1 MTAFKTSRATS
12 EATTRTTETHVD
24 DDHAVPSVPQ
34 RDSWMMAT
42 SILVGLDKAI
52 KQAETERNA
61 ALAKGNNNP
70 FAPGVSTPTQIAQA
84 LIEARRVLAPQ
95 LHATAKSSGLP
106 MPEGV

>member
-1 MTAFKTSRATS
+1 MTEFKS
-12 EATTRTTETHVD
+12 TRTTETHVD
-24 DDHAVPSVPQ
+24 DDHAAPSVPQ

-42 SILVGLDKAI
+42 SILVGINKAI
-52 KQAETERNA
+52 KQAEEERNA
-61 ALAKGNNNP
+61 ALAKGNGNP
-70 FAPGVSTPTQIAQA
+70 FAPGVSTPTHTAQA